1 MLKAIALISQN
12 IYALGR
18 YYRGL
23 LFCPKKE
30 RGKMNNTNTKTK
42 KTDVKKITMI
52 AMLTAIG
59 VVLQYLEISIPL
71 MPAFIKL
78 DFSDLPELV
87 GAFVCGPAAGVLICL
102 MRNVIHMLVS
112 QSGFIG
118 ELSNFILGA
127 VFALTAGLIYKKFND
142 FKGMIIGGVVGAIVM
157 GIISLPSNYFLIY
170 PLYYNVMGFPEAAIL
185 DAYQVIRPSTKNIA
199 EALLIFN
206 VPFTTVK
213 ALISVALSA
222 AIYKPLH
229 GFLSKIKG

>member
-1 MLKAIALISQN
+1 MKNS
-12 IYALGR
+12 
-18 YYRGL
+18 
-23 LFCPKKE
+23 
-30 RGKMNNTNTKTK
+30 TTK

-71 MPAFIKL
+71 VPSFIKL
-78 DFSDLPELV
+78 DFADLPELV
-87 GAFVCGPAAGVLICL
+87 GAFVCGPVSGVVICL

-127 VFALTAGLIYKKFND
+127 VFALTAGLIYKKMPD
-142 FKGMIIGGVVGAIVM
+142 FKGVIIGGVVGAIVM

-170 PLYYNVMGFPEAAIL
+170 PLYYNVMGFPEPAIL
-185 DAYQVIRPSTKNIA
+185 EMYQLIRPSTKNIA
-199 EALLIFN
+199 EALLVFN
-206 VPFTTVK
+206 VPFTIVK
-213 ALISVALSA
+213 ALICVAMCT

>member
-12 IYALGR
+12 IYALGIF
-18 YYRGL
+18 RGL

-30 RGKMNNTNTKTK
+30 RGKMKNSKTK
-42 KTDVKKITMI
+42 KADVKKITMI

-71 MPAFIKL
+71 VPSFIKL
-78 DFSDLPELV
+78 DFADLPELV
-87 GAFVCGPAAGVLICL
+87 GAFVCGPVSGVLICL

-127 VFALTAGLIYKKFND
+127 VFALIAGIIYKKMPN
-142 FKGMIIGGVVGAIVM
+142 FKGVIIGGVVGAIVM

-170 PLYYNVMGFPEAAIL
+170 PLYYNVMGFPEPAIL
-185 DAYQVIRPSTKNIA
+185 EMYQLIRPSTKNIA
-199 EALLIFN
+199 EALLVFN
-206 VPFTTVK
+206 VPFTIVK
-213 ALISVALSA
+213 ALICVAMSI